1 MIFELLILVP
11 KLKGFLSVFKKMNG
25 PCAPK
30 ILAASNGPHVIL
42 AFAEFVPS

>member
-1 MIFELLILVP
+1 VILELLILVP

-42 AFAEFVPS
+42 TFSKFLQS